1 MTDSSEGYLFD
12 LESIPKTDIPQ
23 LKLKSADA
31 PVWTENKAQLIQR
44 YLRYFVFITHH
55 GTYLD
60 AFAAPQSPD
69 HANVSCAAKL
79 VLESEPKW
87 FRNFAL
93 FDLDK
98 SGVAYLAALAAQQN
112 GGRKIAVVHGDS
124 NVTVPEYL
132 AQNPIADKE
141 ASFCLLDQRTFE
153 CDWSTVQTVATH
165 KKGGN
170 KIELFYF
177 LAQGWLDRSI
187 AALSDPNRD
196 LGRWWGND
204 SWRALRE
211 LHGQE
216 RGVFLADRFK
226 REFGYRYAYPFP
238 IYEKEDGVGK
248 VMFWMVHASD
258 HPEAAKLMVR
268 AYRNVVSPLEPM
280 EQLQMEFCHSDLR
293 TEPREQDEAK
303 GTTA

>member
-1 MTDSSEGYLFD
+1 MSDKPDEFLFD
-12 LESIPKTDIPQ
+12 LESIPKTDIQ
-23 LKLKSADA
+23 LKLKNADA

-69 HANVSCAAKL
+69 HAHVSCAAKL

-93 FDLDK
+93 FDKDIA
-98 SGVAYLAALAAQQN
+98 GVKYLEELAAQEN
-112 GGRKIAVVHGDS
+112 IGPRKVFVAQGDS
-124 NVTVPEYL
+124 NVKLPEYL
-132 AQNPIADKE
+132 GQNPIPDKE
-141 ASFCLLDQRTFE
+141 ATFCLLDQRTFE
-153 CDWSTVQTVATH
+153 CDWQTVRSVATH

-187 AALSDPNRD
+187 AALGNPDQR
-196 LGRWWGND
+196 LGRWWGD
-204 SWRALRE
+204 ETWKTLRE
-211 LHGQE
+211 IHGAE
-216 RGVFLADRFK
+216 RGIFLANRFK
-226 REFGYRYAYPFP
+226 NEFGYKYAYPFP
-238 IYEKEDGVGK
+238 IYEREDGIGK

-258 HPEAAKLMVR
+258 HPEASKLMVR
-268 AYRNVVSPLEPM
+268 AYRNVVSPLEPA
-280 EQLQMEFCHSDLR
+280 EQLQWELGEDAGVY
-293 TEPREQDEAK
+293 EN
-303 GTTA
+303 G